1 MKILHIVMLLELTEG
16 WFVPFQTVREI
27 EENLKGM
34 NFFWSEYNSRRP
46 NQKTLADLR
55 YFLSIKN

>member
-1 MKILHIVMLLELTEG
+1 MLLKLTEA

-55 YFLSIKN
+55 YLKYRIFFL

>member
-1 MKILHIVMLLELTEG
+1 MLLKLTGG

-27 EENLKGM
+27 DENLKGM
-34 NFFWSEYNSRRP
+34 NFFWSEYNSRKP
-46 NQKTLADLR
+46 HQKTLADLR

>member
-1 MKILHIVMLLELTEG
+1 MLLKLTEA

-34 NFFWSEYNSRRP
+34 NFFWSEYNARRP
-46 NQKTLADLR
+46 NQKTLTELR
-55 YFLSIKN
+55 YYLSIKN